1 MILSS
6 LPNEKQIPKFCKHA
20 GSIEVE
26 RAVHTIE
33 GDEEHEDDKDAQG
46 VEEGSLFPPEV
57 GGNGDVE
64 DKDAIWNQ
72 EKEMH
77 DKDESNK
84 QSGTAYLWIKLP
96 FCLPFAEVTKITSWT
111 W

>member
-1 MILSS
+1 MMLVWS
-6 LPNEKQIPKFCKHA
+6 PKFCKHA

-57 GGNGDVE
+57 GDIDNGDVD

-96 FCLPFAEVTKITSWT
+96 FCLPFAEVTKMTSWT